1 MKKYIFFLVAF
12 MIAFFLQTLSGATIY
27 STVTGGQWHYAS
39 TWIGGIIP
47 DDQDSVIIQGPVIV
61 GYVDNTGVHNS
72 HAGWVNITAEGSLKP
87 NEYGGGTVI
96 FFLYVTNFIENHGTI
111 DNTYQILKIQVSGD
125 ISNSGYW
132 GPVETI
138 IDGENNHNISLST
151 GEVFHGNWT
160 VSGGNLTALTDLY
173 FDGNY
178 NFNASFFTNG
188 VFNLN
193 GAVLHMGNHGINT
206 NGTVIFNGVLEGDF
220 EILGTFNVDK
230 EPADTLV
237 FQGTVHI
244 TDTLQN
250 SLWGGGYCIFVLK
263 IEGDIINNGVV
274 RDNPENDH
282 LKLMINGNITN
293 NGEWSCNFVT
303 LSGSQ
308 TQNISQ
314 SPGKS
319 FVSDFFDAD
328 STSAIEAQSDIEIL
342 QNFNLNRSLLQMN
355 GHTLSMASRLTNG
368 YITNAKLAGATL
380 QNITSLDSLTITGKV
395 SCEDDVIFQNN
406 IVVEDTLQSEIYGG
420 GVIYYDLLVQGD
432 ITNNGVIRNITQS
445 NFLRIYV
452 TGNITNNGEWTCNSV
467 TFSGSQTQNI
477 SQSPGKSFVSD
488 FFDADSTS
496 AIEAQSDIEILQNF
510 NLNRSLLQMNGHT
523 LSMASRLT
531 NGYITNAKLAGATLQ
546 NITSLDSLTITGKV
560 SCEDD
565 VIFQNNIVVEDTL
578 QSEIYGGGVIYY
590 DLLVQGDITNNGVIR
605 NITQSNF
612 LRIYIT
618 GNITNNG
625 IWINK
630 LTQLQGSEDQ
640 YITLSESKPVEGV
653 VEFDAGLSTS
663 PFQWYYND
671 EILESDDFTGETSQ
685 ILTWDVPLDAPWFGT
700 FYCETGEGTSRNIIV
715 GQMLFPPS
723 GLQTTVNCTDV
734 ELNWEMPQG
743 TPDGWNVYRDGESL
757 AFVTE
762 TNYAD
767 TMLLPEQDYS
777 YFVTAVYADMESQP
791 SNTGYVTVP
800 LPENIIPEKFSVTV
814 SDSTAFCNWEKP
826 DGCIAPEGYN
836 IYRNNLKLNTLP
848 IFETGFEDVP
858 GEGSFDYF
866 VTAVYYF
873 GESLPS
879 DTVNVQIAGI
889 AEDLQNAG
897 IEVFPNPATTYL
909 NIKTEGEPCKLF
921 LLDELGNVI
930 KTGTVN
936 NTGLKLNVSQIKSG
950 MYVLLFKMQKG
961 YVKTKVI
968 LR

>member
-303 LSGSQ
+303 L
-308 TQNISQ
+308 
-314 SPGKS
+314 
-319 FVSDFFDAD
+319 
-328 STSAIEAQSDIEIL
+328 
-342 QNFNLNRSLLQMN
+342 
-355 GHTLSMASRLTNG
+355 
-368 YITNAKLAGATL
+368 
-380 QNITSLDSLTITGKV
+380 
-395 SCEDDVIFQNN
+395 
-406 IVVEDTLQSEIYGG
+406 
-420 GVIYYDLLVQGD
+420 
-432 ITNNGVIRNITQS
+432 
-445 NFLRIYV
+445 
-452 TGNITNNGEWTCNSV
+452 
-467 TFSGSQTQNI
+467 SGSQTQNI